1 MAVNKGFTK
10 DSNGRTVVLNS
21 VLVSG
26 VGGILGQYLSNP
38 FYLLKAEHHA
48 ESETKGSYTDTAK
61 RIFREHGVS
70 YHSNVLYS

>member
-1 MAVNKGFTK
+1 M
-10 DSNGRTVVLNS
+10 LNS
-21 VLVSG
+21 VLSSG

-48 ESETKGSYTDTAK
+48 ESENKGSYTDTAK

-70 YHSNVLYS
+70 SWRNFLYS